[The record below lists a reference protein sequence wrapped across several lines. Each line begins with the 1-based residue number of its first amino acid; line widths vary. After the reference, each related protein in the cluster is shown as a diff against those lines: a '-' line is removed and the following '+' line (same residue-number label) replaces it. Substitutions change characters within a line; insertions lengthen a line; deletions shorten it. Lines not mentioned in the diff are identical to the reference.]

1 MNPED
6 HSFQNSIVGDAIIPT
21 IGYGLTNNNKKVFEK
36 QQMAEQVMTA
46 IIHTRAAFVALV
58 LVATQVFFMACLVA
72 TPVRAQVQLDLRDAD
87 LRSFVEIVSEAT
99 GRGFVI
105 DPAVRGTVTIL
116 APKQLSPADL
126 YDVFLNVL
134 ELNRLTI
141 VTGNG
146 ADRIV
151 PMNVAREL
159 SSGTPS
165 GGRGDFQT
173 RVIEVHNVPLNEIIE
188 VVRPLLPAEAVI
200 TSVPR
205 SNLLILSDRGKNH
218 ARIEN
223 LIERL
228 DRPSE
233 RPIEMIRLR
242 NANASE
248 VLEVIQSMEII
259 PPGAAV
265 SVDQRSNALVVTGP
279 EDMRRQLRTLAARLD
294 TQRNNVTSRAIELNY
309 ADATILA
316 DVVLRAI
323 TNQTQN
329 DTGQQ
334 SNIRI
339 VPETQTN
346 TLLITAPQE
355 RLRDIVEMIQFLDRR
370 PSQVLV
376 EAVIFEMSVDGFADL
391 SAQFGAVLND
401 AIVGGAQFALE
412 GRPSLTNLVSSVV
425 RGEPISTGSG
435 GTLGVRA
442 GTRDRG
448 LVGLISAIASNNSTR
463 LLSTPSIM
471 TLNNQEAEIV
481 VAQNVPFV
489 TGSFTSTGE
498 GAQPENPFQTIE
510 RQDVGLTLNVTPQI
524 NADQTVRIAIKQ
536 EVSSLTNATSSAG
549 GEITARRALST
560 TVLVRDGNVIMLGG
574 LLENGSGSVSH
585 AVPGL
590 SKIPLFGGLFR
601 GKNSS
606 KNQRVLLIM
615 LRPRVVN
622 SESEARLLTQQL
634 AREAK
639 AASLA
644 ITPSS
649 DQTYPRTNQV
659 GLPFDGADLNQPFDA
674 GFVDETAQRRNFP
687 PLPSRLRFDSN

>member
-1 MNPED
+1 MVPK
-6 HSFQNSIVGDAIIPT
+6 
-21 IGYGLTNNNKKVFEK
+21 IGYALANNNKKFSKK
-36 QQMAEQVMTA
+36 QKMAEQVMTA
-46 IIHTRAAFVALV
+46 IINTRAALVALV
-58 LVATQVFFMACLVA
+58 LVTTQVFFMACLLA

-99 GRGFVI
+99 GRSFVI

-141 VTGNG
+141 VAGNG

-159 SSGTPS
+159 SSGALS

-173 RVIEVHNVPLNEIIE
+173 RVIEVRNVPLNEIIE

-200 TSVPR
+200 SPVPR

-218 ARIEN
+218 SRITD

-248 VLEVIQSMEII
+248 VLDVIQSMEIV

-294 TQRNNVTSRAIELNY
+294 TQRNNVTSHAMELNY
-309 ADATILA
+309 ADATTLA

-323 TNQTQN
+323 TNQTQD
-329 DTGQQ
+329 DTGQR

-391 SAQFGAVLND
+391 SVQFGAILND

-425 RGEPISTGSG
+425 RGEAISPGSG

-489 TGSFTSTGE
+489 TGSFTSVGE
-498 GAQPENPFQTIE
+498 GSQPENPFQTIE

-574 LLENGSGSVSH
+574 LLENGSGSVSQ

-590 SKIPLFGGLFR
+590 SKIPIIGGLFR
-601 GKNSS
+601 GKNST
-606 KNQRVLLIM
+606 KNQRVLLIL

-622 SESEARLLTQQL
+622 SESEARLLTRQL

-644 ITPSS
+644 ITPLN
-649 DQTYPRTNQV
+649 DQTYPRTSQV

-674 GFVDETAQRRNFP
+674 GFVDEIAQQRNFP
-687 PLPSRLRFDSN
+687 PLPSRLRFGSN

>member
-1 MNPED
+1 MTVSK
-6 HSFQNSIVGDAIIPT
+6 HVRSKFFVLMLVVAQAFTIAILA
-21 IGYGLTNNNKKVFEK
+21 G
-36 QQMAEQVMTA
+36 
-46 IIHTRAAFVALV
+46 
-58 LVATQVFFMACLVA
+58 

-87 LRSFVEIVSEAT
+87 LRGFVEIVAEAT
-99 GRGFVI
+99 GRSFVV

-116 APKQLSPADL
+116 APGELSPADL

-141 VTGNG
+141 VPGSG

-159 SSGTPS
+159 SSDPAF
-165 GGRGDFQT
+165 GGAGDYQT
-173 RVIEVHNVPLNEIIE
+173 RVIEVRNVPLNEIIE
-188 VVRPLLPAEAVI
+188 VVRPLLPSEAVI
-200 TSVPR
+200 TAVPR

-218 ARIEN
+218 ARIAN

-228 DRPSE
+228 DTPTE
-233 RPIEMIRLR
+233 RPIEMIRLQ
-242 NANASE
+242 NANASD
-248 VLEVIQSMEII
+248 VLEVIQSMEIM
-259 PPGAAV
+259 PPGAFV

-279 EDMRRQLRTLAARLD
+279 EDTRRQVRTLAARLD
-294 TQRNNVTSRAIELNY
+294 TQRNNISSHAIELNY
-309 ADATILA
+309 ADASTLA

-323 TNQTQN
+323 TNQSQDN
-329 DTGQQ
+329 TGQDG
-334 SNIRI
+334 NIRI

-346 TLLITAPQE
+346 TLLITAPQD
-355 RLRDIVEMIQFLDRR
+355 RLGDIIDMVHFLDRR

-391 SAQFGAVLND
+391 SAQFGAILND
-401 AIVGGAQFALE
+401 AIVGGVEFGLE
-412 GRPSLTNLVSSVV
+412 GRPSLTNLVASVTS
-425 RGEPISTGSG
+425 GQIASGGSG
-435 GTLGVRA
+435 GSLAVKA
-442 GTRDRG
+442 GSRDKGIVG
-448 LVGLISAIASNNSTR
+448 LVSAIASSNSTR

-489 TGSFTSTGE
+489 TGSFTSTGD
-498 GAQPENPFQTIE
+498 GSQPDNPFQTIE

-524 NADQTVRIAIKQ
+524 NADQTVKLAIKQ
-536 EVSSLTNATSSAG
+536 EVSRLTNASSSAG

-560 TVLVRDGNVIMLGG
+560 NVLVSDGNVIMLGG
-574 LLENGSGSVSH
+574 LLENGSGSVSQS
-585 AVPGL
+585 VPGL
-590 SKIPLFGGLFR
+590 SKLPVLGALFR

-606 KNQRVLLIM
+606 KNQRVLLIL

-622 SESEARLLTQQL
+622 SESEARRLTQQL

-644 ITPSS
+644 IAPAN

-674 GFVDETAQRRNFP
+674 GFVDEIAQQRNYP
-687 PLPSRLRFDSN
+687 PLPSRLRFDRE